1 MNIWFNPSKAIESK
15 LLKIAAETDGMDAE
29 FAPDVHPANPRFGDY
44 QANGVLAFAKAR
56 RLNPREIATQL
67 IHAAEASG
75 EFDPAYIQL
84 GIAGPGFI
92 NFTLTPRFIW
102 EWQIQFS
109 TRDDYRSGAKALRAG
124 RKVVIDYPSA
134 NTAKQAHIGHLRPM
148 VIGQAIARLLDFCG
162 ADLVRDNHIGD
173 WGTNFGT
180 LIMKIKRDSVD
191 LSQLGDDALVT
202 LDRLYKEGSLLE
214 KETPELR
221 DTSRQELVL
230 LQNGD
235 AKNTSI
241 WEQIVRIS
249 NEAFDKLFQ
258 QLGVEVDCTLG
269 ESFYRDKVQRVYDEL
284 TDTGIAEES
293 EGALV
298 VWHDEVRKFA
308 RDNERPFPFNIRK
321 KDGASNYAS
330 TDLATMLYRVETFAA
345 DEIIYLTDA
354 RQQDHFQQL
363 FLTTEKWFRAK
374 QYKLPKL
381 SHVFWG
387 AILGTDKKPLKTK
400 SGESIKLQELL
411 DEARKKALEIV
422 TRKNPELDDTEK
434 RVIAESVGIGA
445 LKYADLSSNRTQDYI
460 FSWERLL
467 SFEGNTA
474 PYLLYAVARI
484 NSIFRKSGMAPE
496 TPIEGASPLETQSEL
511 ELARKLIGFVAALE
525 LTLSDLRP
533 HFLCTYLYEL
543 AGVYSSFYNADKV
556 MVDDMPVRARRLLLC
571 ARTRTVLMTGLELL
585 GIQPLE
591 RM

>member
-1 MNIWFNPSKAIESK
+1 MKVWFNPSQTIENK
-15 LLKIAAETDGMDAE
+15 LFKIAVQTDGIGDQ
-29 FAPDVHPANPRFGDY
+29 FVPYVHPANPRFGDY

-56 RLNPREIATQL
+56 NLNPREVARKLIA
-67 IHAAEASG
+67 AAEASG
-75 EFDPAYIQL
+75 EFDPAYVAL
-84 GIAGPGFI
+84 SIAGPGFI
-92 NFTLTPRFIW
+92 NFTLTPEFL
-102 EWQIQFS
+102 WQWQLRFS
-109 TRDDYRSGAKALRAG
+109 TREDYRSGAKALKSG
-124 RKVVIDYPSA
+124 QKIVIDYPSA

-162 ADLVRDNHIGD
+162 AELVRDNHIGD

-180 LIMKIKRDSVD
+180 LIMKIKRDKAD
-191 LSQLGDDALVT
+191 LSSLGENALAA
-202 LDRLYKEGSLLE
+202 LDQMYKEGSLLE
-214 KETPELR
+214 KEQPKLR
-221 DTSRQELVL
+221 DESRRELVL
-230 LQNGD
+230 LQNSD
-235 AKNTSI
+235 PENTAI
-241 WEQIVRIS
+241 WQQIVTIS
-249 NEAFDKLFQ
+249 NQTFEKLFK

-298 VWHDEVRKFA
+298 VWHDEVKKFA
-308 RDNERPFPFNIRK
+308 RDNERPYPFNIRK
-321 KDGASNYAS
+321 QDGASNYAS
-330 TDLATMLYRVETFAA
+330 TDLATILYRIETFAA

-374 QYKLPKL
+374 NYKLPKL

-387 AILGTDKKPLKTK
+387 TILGNDKKPLKTK
-400 SGESIKLQELL
+400 SGESIKLQQLL
-411 DEARKKALEIV
+411 DEARSKALAIV
-422 TRKNPELDDTEK
+422 TEKNPELSEAEK
-434 RVIAESVGIGA
+434 HEIAESVGIGA
-445 LKYADLSSNRTQDYI
+445 IKYADLSSNRTQDYV
-460 FSWERLL
+460 FNWERLL

-484 NSIFRKSGMAPE
+484 NSIFRKAGMDPE
-496 TPIEGASPLETQSEL
+496 ADIEGASPLTTESEIA
-511 ELARKLIGFVAALE
+511 LARKLIGFVAALE
-525 LTLSDLRP
+525 LAINDLRP

-543 AGVYSSFYNADKV
+543 AGVYSSFYNTDKV
-556 MVDDMPVRARRLLLC
+556 MVEDEATRARRLLLC